1 MISIFRL
8 GAGGVSRQ
16 LPPVYFFNFDDFHL
30 QAGGRRRFSPA
41 AASLLFYFEIF

>member
-8 GAGGVSRQ
+8 GTGDVSRR
-16 LPPVYFFNFDDFHL
+16 LPPVFCFFFDDLHL

-41 AASLLFYFEIF
+41 AASLLFFL